1 MSRRGA
7 DSLTVFVISTGEEV
21 LDDCLAALE
30 AQTRPV
36 RVERIDDV
44 FPMSAAFQAMPDRCE
59 TPYFLQVDADMV
71 LEPFAAERLH
81 DRLRRTSPR
90 VFQVSGQL
98 YEDGFGVGGA
108 VKCWKRSVFRWFSF
122 ADVRTVDRDLYRRT
136 RRFGLGRKHIGDVVG
151 RHVPRHS
158 PESEFLKAKG
168 DVEKWRFLG
177 REAERYALPLVR
189 ELLADA
195 TVPAD
200 RLTGALLGALTTE
213 PRLSRSK
220 DIRHERA
227 IRAAATAALGAGP
240 PGAPPGGIE
249 ELFAAAYAGGPREP
263 LAAAIAAWWRAP
275 QAAGALL
282 APVE

>member
-71 LEPFAAERLH
+71 LEPFAAELLH
-81 DRLRRTSPR
+81 DRLRRTGPR

-98 YEDGFGVGGA
+98 YEEGFGVGGA
-108 VKCWKRSVFRWFSF
+108 VKCWKRSLFRWFSF

-136 RRFGLGRKHIGDVVG
+136 RRFGLGRKHVGDVVG
-151 RHVPRHS
+151 RHIPRHS

-189 ELLADA
+189 ELLAEA

-227 IRAAATAALGAGP
+227 IRAAAAAALGAGP
-240 PGAPPGGIE
+240 PGAPPGGVE

-263 LAAAIAAWWRAP
+263 LAQAIAAWWGAP
-275 QAAGALL
+275 QASGALL
-282 APVE
+282 APVK